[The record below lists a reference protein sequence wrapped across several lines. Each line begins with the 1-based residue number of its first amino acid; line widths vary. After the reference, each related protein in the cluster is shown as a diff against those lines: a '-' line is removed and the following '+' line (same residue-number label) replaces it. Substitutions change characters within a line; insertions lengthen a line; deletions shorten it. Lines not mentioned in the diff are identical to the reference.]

1 MSTKIDIGIS
11 NSKKPSMVT
20 IHEIVSLTIFV
31 KLDGANYCVWSQI
44 LKMHVAGRK
53 KKGYITRKKTI
64 PIKDD
69 PNYDEW
75 EVEDILVKS

>member
-1 MSTKIDIGIS
+1 
-11 NSKKPSMVT
+11 
-20 IHEIVSLTIFV
+20 
-31 KLDGANYCVWSQI
+31 
-44 LKMHVAGRK
+44 MHVAGRK